1 MVGTTLTLEKS
12 RSGSRKGCPNHSPEF
27 RRRMVDAA
35 CEPGVSVSSLARE
48 NGLNANLLFR
58 WRREHRVKQQGK
70 VGGLIPVSVVK
81 DVASVVA
88 PEALIEPDKAKATS
102 PGGTI
107 EVRIGRAMVKV
118 DGAVDV
124 ETLRAVLASLRS

>member
-1 MVGTTLTLEKS
+1 MVE
-12 RSGSRKGCPNHSPEF
+12 
-27 RRRMVDAA
+27 AA

-58 WRREHRVKQQGK
+58 WRREHRVRQQDGMTR
-70 VGGLIPVSVVK
+70 LIPVNVVAEA
-81 DVASVVA
+81 ASVPP
-88 PEALIEPDKAKATS
+88 PEAVSVSDVAKATS

-124 ETLRAVLASLRS
+124 ETLRGVLASLRM

>member
-12 RSGSRKGCPNHSPEF
+12 HSGSRKGCPNHSPEF

-70 VGGLIPVSVVK
+70 VSGLIPVSVVT
-81 DVASVVA
+81 DVA
-88 PEALIEPDKAKATS
+88 
-102 PGGTI
+102 
-107 EVRIGRAMVKV
+107 
-118 DGAVDV
+118 
-124 ETLRAVLASLRS
+124 